1 MGYVY
6 LLCVALLFSFGGTCV
21 KLISP
26 YFDAGYITFFRFAVG
41 VLFLL
46 LLKAVKRQPFPRRF
60 GSVLKPVIGWIL
72 FGAAAKWLAYL
83 TENYAIAHGTS
94 YGNIVTQPAQTV
106 FLTLSSVLIFRER
119 LTLSKIL
126 CILMCMGGVL
136 CISWNGRPLDI
147 FLGENI
153 FLTVLF
159 WISGTLAGCHVLSQK
174 MIADRMDIID
184 SNLSIFFLSAL
195 FSGSVLIP
203 SVPEVAAS
211 GLSPN
216 VACIL
221 AILFFGFITG
231 MGFYLNAKAIPLVP
245 FYMVPILQSTM
256 VIFSITWGILF
267 FHESVSIY
275 IIGGTLLFVAGLI
288 LLQLLNASQKSR
300 KQENS

>member
-1 MGYVY
+1 MGYIY
-6 LLCVALLFSFGGTCV
+6 LLCVALLFSFGGTCG

-46 LLKAVKRQPFPRRF
+46 LLKAMKRQPFQQHF
-60 GSVLKPVIGWIL
+60 GQVLMQSAGWIL
-72 FGAAAKWLAYL
+72 FGAVSKWLAYL

-106 FLTLSSVLIFRER
+106 FLTLASVLLFKEK
-119 LTLSKIL
+119 LTFSKVL

-136 CISWNGRPLDI
+136 CISWNGRPLDV

-153 FLTVLF
+153 FLTILF

-174 MIADRMDIID
+174 MIVDRMDVID
-184 SNLSIFFLSAL
+184 SNLSIFALSAL

-203 SVPEVAAS
+203 SVPDVVSS
-211 GLSPN
+211 GITPDL
-216 VACIL
+216 ACIF
-221 AILFFGFITG
+221 AILLFGFITG
-231 MGFYLNAKAIPLVP
+231 IGFYLNAKAIPLVP
-245 FYMVPILQSTM
+245 FYMVPIIQSTM

-267 FHESVSIY
+267 FHESISIY
-275 IIGGTLLFVAGLI
+275 IIGGTLLFVVGLI
-288 LLQLLNASQKSR
+288 CLQLLNAAEKS
-300 KQENS
+300 KK